1 VRHQLRYRRTPQAG
15 ASRLVSPSPGCLAP
29 GVETITAALTSSDG
43 NLPEVAVRVERTTL
57 GLRSWRAVAEDGVA
71 FRFELAVA
79 LRHGAAIFQSPAAR
93 YVINQQP
100 EPLLEI
106 SLNLP
111 PSAAAGIG
119 WAIGNSHL
127 PLAAEPGR
135 MLTPDAPETRALLD
149 RLKVVYVQTIE
160 VFRPGRFARNGQPP
174 SDLGPGHGHTPD
186 AKPAQ

>member
-1 VRHQLRYRRTPQAG
+1 M
-15 ASRLVSPSPGCLAP
+15 
-29 GVETITAALTSSDG
+29 ETITAPLTAPDG
-43 NLPEVAVRVERTTL
+43 NLPEVAVRVDRATL
-57 GLRSWRAVAEDGVA
+57 GLRSWQAVAEDGVA
-71 FRFELAVA
+71 FRFELGVA
-79 LRHGAAIFQSPAAR
+79 LRHGAAIFQTPAAR

-127 PLAAEPGR
+127 PLAAEAGR
-135 MLTPDAPETRALLD
+135 MLTPDTPETRALLD
-149 RLKVVYVQTIE
+149 RLKVAYVPTIE
-160 VFRPGRFARNGQPP
+160 VFRPGRFARAGQPP
-174 SDLGPGHGHTPD
+174 SDLGPGHRHAAD